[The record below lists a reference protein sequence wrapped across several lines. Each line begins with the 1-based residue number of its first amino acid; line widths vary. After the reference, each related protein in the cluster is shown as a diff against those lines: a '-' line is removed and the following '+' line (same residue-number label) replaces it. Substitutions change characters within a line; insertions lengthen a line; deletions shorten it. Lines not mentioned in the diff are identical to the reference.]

1 MNEDN
6 SQSAPDVLQD
16 IAKSEVSADYARQS
30 KVFRMFNPDKTMF
43 IGFVNLSKNLSD
55 KASLK
60 ATALAPI
67 ICSNGPPCV
76 PGKTPESSNEETDL
90 KMPFGVLI
98 PNGFSKSFLIIMIPP
113 LGPLSVL

>member
-55 KASLK
+55 KVHAHLEIDGK
-60 ATALAPI
+60 LLELIA
-67 ICSNGPPCV
+67 NGQIV
-76 PGKTPESSNEETDL
+76 IEEANKGEINEVRDDDFIKTTSSA
-90 KMPFGVLI
+90 
-98 PNGFSKSFLIIMIPP
+98 
-113 LGPLSVL
+113 

>member
-55 KASLK
+55 KVHARLEIDGK
-60 ATALAPI
+60 LLELI
-67 ICSNGPPCV
+67 SNGMIV
-76 PGKTPESSNEETDL
+76 IEEANKGEINEVRDDDFIKTTSSE
-90 KMPFGVLI
+90 
-98 PNGFSKSFLIIMIPP
+98 
-113 LGPLSVL
+113 